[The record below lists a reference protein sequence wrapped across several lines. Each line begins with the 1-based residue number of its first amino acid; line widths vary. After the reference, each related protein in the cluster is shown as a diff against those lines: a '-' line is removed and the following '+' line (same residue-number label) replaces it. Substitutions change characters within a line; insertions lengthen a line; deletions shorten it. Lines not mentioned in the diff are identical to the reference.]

1 MHDPHSHR
9 ALQHSAVSEVSSTW
23 SACVEGFMFIVLN
36 EGHRGAL
43 DLVPLRDAD
52 GVPLACTPE
61 ERATGGRT
69 PSYRVRDGHLV
80 RA

>member
-1 MHDPHSHR
+1 
-9 ALQHSAVSEVSSTW
+9 
-23 SACVEGFMFIVLN
+23 MFIVLN

-43 DLVPLRDAD
+43 
-52 GVPLACTPE
+52 LACTPE

-69 PSYRVRDGHLV
+69 PSYRVRDGRLV